1 MVNRLRTA
9 IVDWLSGVSRPAPGQ
24 TANFSVKLGALE
36 IGTLAFDGEQW
47 VFSYSTAFKNQTT
60 IKPITAFPDVNKE
73 YRQADLWPF
82 FLLRIPSTEQPEVK
96 RYIEQHTDAE
106 PDEVDMLRQFGRRS
120 ASNPFE
126 LLPAA

>member
-1 MVNRLRTA
+1 MDLLKTAKFCLR
-9 IVDWLSGVSRPAPGQ
+9 
-24 TANFSVKLGALE
+24 LGALE
-36 IGTLAFDGEQW
+36 VGTLLFDGEQW
-47 VFSYSTAFKNQTT
+47 VFSYSQAFKSQAA

-73 YRQADLWPF
+73 YRQANLWPF

-96 RYIEQHTDAE
+96 RYIGQHADGE
-106 PDEVDMLRQFGRRS
+106 PDEADMLRQFGRRS